1 MTYIQ
6 PLNHSTQPNA
16 PFLLLLLFSFFFFR
30 CSISFFFSSSE
41 EDVESSI
48 YIQLLLANFNAEIGN
63 GKQVT
68 SLLGNSPSLSLSLS
82 LSEFCTILVLAD
94 TGKPEVSHVCGH
106 YPPRPTYPNASN
118 SKASFFLCFSLNFF
132 FSFLSFSDIFLFS
145 SFPLKFEFLCFLLLR
160 PFPHA

>member
-1 MTYIQ
+1 MLHI
-6 PLNHSTQPNA
+6 
-16 PFLLLLLFSFFFFR
+16 LLLQF
-30 CSISFFFSSSE
+30 
-41 EDVESSI
+41 
-48 YIQLLLANFNAEIGN
+48 IGRRR
-63 GKQVT
+63 G
-68 SLLGNSPSLSLSLS
+68 
-82 LSEFCTILVLAD
+82 ILHLHTAAARKLQCRD
-94 TGKPEVSHVCGH
+94 RKWKTNTGKPEVSHVCGH